1 MKKNKKASAAILG
14 VIILILLDLT
24 TLVTAFLNIPNW
36 DKLFQASLVATIGVP
51 ILLWIYVLIYK
62 KWQERNDD

>member
-14 VIILILLDLT
+14 VIILILLYLT